1 MALGALY
8 YPKGTDENPIPFE
21 SLFIPWIYKEIYL
34 EGLYGDITNGRKEMT
49 IIDAGANIGIVTQF
63 LRDFAKKVYA
73 VEPSSEHFEAL
84 KANKEHNK
92 WDNVEIFNAAFA
104 DKDGEVQLNYLPGN
118 RTSHSIINNYKQ
130 GGQTCKAVAFDTFFA
145 ENNIDEVDFMKF
157 DVEGAED
164 MILRSE
170 GFLKVAPKIKAIEI
184 EFHYPT
190 FLQLVEHLVKLGYK
204 ARRYDCA
211 AVVILFTR

>member
-130 GGQTCKAVAFDTFFA
+130 GGQT
-145 ENNIDEVDFMKF
+145 
-157 DVEGAED
+157 
-164 MILRSE
+164 
-170 GFLKVAPKIKAIEI
+170 
-184 EFHYPT
+184 
-190 FLQLVEHLVKLGYK
+190 
-204 ARRYDCA
+204 
-211 AVVILFTR
+211 